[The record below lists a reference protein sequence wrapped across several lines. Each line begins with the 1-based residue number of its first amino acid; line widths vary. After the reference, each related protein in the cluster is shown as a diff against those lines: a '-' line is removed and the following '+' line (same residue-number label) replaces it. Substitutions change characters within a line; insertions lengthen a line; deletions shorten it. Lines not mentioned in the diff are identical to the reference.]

1 MEKRDMIEVLVS
13 YYCGGNKAKFA
24 AKLGIKPQALSMWI
38 SRNSFDAELIYKN
51 CEDVSAEWL
60 LSGEGD
66 MLNKTEQSVVASG
79 NGIAVAG
86 NNTIAGNNNAVG
98 NVTMGDNTAV
108 LQERVTMLEKLLE
121 EKERTIKILMER

>member
-66 MLNKTEQSVVASG
+66 MLNKTEQSAVASG
-79 NGIAVAG
+79 NGSVAV
-86 NNTIAGNNNAVG
+86 TGNNNVAG
-98 NVTMGDNTAV
+98 NVTMGDTAI
-108 LQERVTMLEKLLE
+108 LTERIAMLEKLLD
-121 EKERTIKILMER
+121 EKERLIKVLMEK

>member
-66 MLNKTEQSVVASG
+66 MLNKTEQSAVASG
-79 NGIAVAG
+79 NGSVAV
-86 NNTIAGNNNAVG
+86 TGNNNIAG
-98 NVTMGDNTAV
+98 SNNAV
-108 LQERVTMLEKLLE
+108 LQERMKLLEQLLAERDRIIE
-121 EKERTIKILMER
+121 EKERTIKILMEK

>member
-1 MEKRDMIEVLVS
+1 MIEVLVS

-66 MLNKTEQSVVASG
+66 MLNKTEQSAVASG

-86 NNTIAGNNNAVG
+86 NNNVAG
-98 NVTMGDNTAV
+98 NVTIGDATV
-108 LQERVTMLEKLLE
+108 LLERVKFLEQQVKDKESLLE
-121 EKERTIKILMER
+121 EKERLIKVLMGK

>member
-1 MEKRDMIEVLVS
+1 MEKKDMIEVLVS

-66 MLNKTEQSVVASG
+66 MLNKTEQSAVASG

-86 NNTIAGNNNAVG
+86 NNNVAG
-98 NVTMGDNTAV
+98 NVTMGDTVALHEKIV
-108 LQERVTMLEKLLE
+108 MLEKLLD
-121 EKERTIKILMER
+121 EKERLIKVLMENKYKA

>member
-1 MEKRDMIEVLVS
+1 MIEVLVS

-66 MLNKTEQSVVASG
+66 MLNKTEQSAVASG

-86 NNTIAGNNNAVG
+86 NNNIAGSNN
-98 NVTMGDNTAV
+98 AV

-121 EKERTIKILMER
+121 EKERTIKILMKQ

>member
-1 MEKRDMIEVLVS
+1 MIEVLVS

-66 MLNKTEQSVVASG
+66 MLNKTEQSAVASG
-79 NGIAVAG
+79 NGSVAV
-86 NNTIAGNNNAVG
+86 TGNNNVAG

-121 EKERTIKILMER
+121 EKERLIKVLMEK

>member
-60 LSGEGD
+60 LSGMGE
-66 MLNKTEQSVVASG
+66 MLRTETNK
-79 NGIAVAG
+79 AVADHG
-86 NNTIAGNNNAVG
+86 GLIQPAQGGLSRWHHPLQACE
-98 NVTMGDNTAV
+98 DHAQPCRWSV
-108 LQERVTMLEKLLE
+108 L
-121 EKERTIKILMER
+121 